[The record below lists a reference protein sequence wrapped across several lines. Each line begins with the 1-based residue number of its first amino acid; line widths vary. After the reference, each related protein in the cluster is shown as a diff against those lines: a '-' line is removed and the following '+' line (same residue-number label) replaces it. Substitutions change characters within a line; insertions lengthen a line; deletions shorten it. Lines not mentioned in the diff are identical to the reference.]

1 MKHGDGRYTYED
13 GRIYAGEFILDN
25 MANNDVAH
33 QQESTSSQALNL
45 GGADNPVRKCVEIA
59 DLVGFCLPNDRL
71 ITDPTERTGFSEPND
86 VFREIYNILLRHLG
100 DLKKLYASMRKMIQR
115 TTDDPWL
122 VYMFHM
128 WILAREAGILAPDCS
143 LARLN
148 RRMVCGPRQHGEA
161 FPEDVPDL
169 RPLTPR
175 QVHATGK
182 HE

>member
-1 MKHGDGRYTYED
+1 MCGDCRFGGLLLTKWSTNHGSHRKDWILVSQMMSFGKYT
-13 GRIYAGEFILDN
+13 
-25 MANNDVAH
+25 
-33 QQESTSSQALNL
+33 TS
-45 GGADNPVRKCVEIA
+45 
-59 DLVGFCLPNDRL
+59 F
-71 ITDPTERTGFSEPND
+71 
-86 VFREIYNILLRHLG
+86 LRHLG

-182 HE
+182 HEWETSACPAHVPSMFRLYSWFTKCVTGIHRL